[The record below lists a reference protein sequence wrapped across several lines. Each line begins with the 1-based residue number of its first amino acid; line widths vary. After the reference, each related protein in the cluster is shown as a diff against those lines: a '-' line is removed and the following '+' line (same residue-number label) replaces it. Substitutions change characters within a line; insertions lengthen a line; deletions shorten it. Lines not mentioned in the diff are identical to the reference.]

1 MNIEKI
7 DLLKSIEEYRDS
19 ISKDLELLEN
29 FDMSCCDQ
37 AEYETLLNVE
47 SCLAIIINNYINQ
60 KHPPSGAKLDQ
71 DII

>member
-29 FDMSCCDQ
+29 FDRQCCYQ
-37 AEYETLLNVE
+37 AEYETLMNVE
-47 SCLAIIINNYINQ
+47 SCLSIIINNYINQ
-60 KHPPSGAKLDQ
+60 EYPSSGAKLD
-71 DII
+71 

>member
-29 FDMSCCDQ
+29 FDKKCCDQ

-47 SCLAIIINNYINQ
+47 SCLSIIINNYINQ
-60 KHPPSGAKLDQ
+60 EYPSSGAKLD
-71 DII
+71 